1 MARIDK
7 TEDEIL
13 RGDPQDIPQQET
25 ARETLR
31 ERLEAKRLEEGAEPY
46 SRIYR
51 IDKKVKNGRV
61 YVGSEYDFVF
71 EEYVAEN
78 YGPGSYFIA
87 YNWKENGRT
96 ERNTSTFTI
105 SDEYG
110 RETVEQERNSNLT
123 LSGFLGS
130 LTKEKITLGIGI
142 LQTIRDVLAPPQP
155 QIDIPALITA
165 LNTNKAPSVS
175 DSVLVAAMD
184 SLKAQS
190 NKNSISQQIQDLKA
204 LKELTGDNN
213 ADAGE
218 EEEKEGADDM
228 DLIIKTGLKLL
239 PELLQKN
246 NGNYQAAGEEARK
259 NATVNALLMENKDLA
274 QKFFEAAAKKYGDA
288 AAMQLAEGFG
298 FNITREQPAA
308 QIATDNKGAAN
319 G

>member
-1 MARIDK
+1 MARLNK
-7 TEDEIL
+7 TEEEIVN
-13 RGDPQDIPQQET
+13 GEPQDEAP
-25 ARETLR
+25 RESLS
-31 ERLEAKRLEEGAEPY
+31 ERLQALCLDDGAELHA
-46 SRIYR
+46 RIYR
-51 IDKKVKNGRV
+51 VQKSANGRGRV
-61 YVGSEYDFVF
+61 FVGALDDYAD
-71 EEYVAEN
+71 EEYIAEEYGGGQYCVN
-78 YGPGSYFIA
+78 YT
-87 YNWKENGRT
+87 WKENGRT
-96 ERNTSTFTI
+96 RATTTSFI
-105 SDEYG
+105 IADDYG
-110 RETVEQERNSNLT
+110 NGKAAPVENKSLFSRIFGEGLSKADLIAGIDLLKTVRE
-123 LSGFLGS
+123 
-130 LTKEKITLGIGI
+130 
-142 LQTIRDVLAPPQP
+142 VLAPPQP
-155 QIDIPALITA
+155 QIDLPALITA
-165 LNTNKAPSVS
+165 LNTNKGPSVS

-213 ADAGE
+213 AAAGE

-228 DLIIKTGLKLL
+228 DFIIKTGLKLL

-259 NATVNALLMENKDLA
+259 NATVNALLLENKDLA